1 MEQYLQTYLKKKY
14 GLKSIVIEQAKS
26 ILRSIMVCS
35 DQEVVLFKK
44 VLKHEVDEDLRQK
57 QLELSS

>member
-57 QLELSS
+57 QLELTS

>member
-1 MEQYLQTYLKKKY
+1 
-14 GLKSIVIEQAKS
+14 VIEQAKS

-57 QLELSS
+57 QLELTS